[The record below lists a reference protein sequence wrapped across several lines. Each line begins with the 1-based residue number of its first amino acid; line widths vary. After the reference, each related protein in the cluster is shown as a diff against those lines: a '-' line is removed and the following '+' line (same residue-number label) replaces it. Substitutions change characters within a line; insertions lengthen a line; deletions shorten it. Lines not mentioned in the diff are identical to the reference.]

1 MKNKLLLF
9 GYVFAASFGAF
20 VVGLN
25 LGGISGA
32 LEFITAEF
40 GLSAMAMG
48 LVTSAIMIGCLIGAL
63 LGGRY
68 SDKYGRRNM
77 MIISAVMLILSAV
90 GCAMASNAAWLIA
103 ARFLGGCILAAYCAD
118 FGMISWGNNWRWM
131 LGLPLLFAAGNL
143 LMLLFL
149 PESPRW
155 LIKQGEYEVARKA
168 IARMG
173 ISSEDAAVMLETPKS
188 SQKGGPKLSELFR
201 GSTTHIV
208 LLGSLLAVFQQITG
222 INVIINYAPEI
233 FRQTGIGG
241 DTALMQAIYVGI
253 VNFLFTIVAVWL
265 VDRLGRKKLLLWGCA
280 GLVVSLAYLTYA
292 FAQPLPGSIGI
303 LIVLL
308 VYIAFFAVSL
318 SPLMFVVTAEIYPS
332 AIRGTAMA
340 LSTGISWACAFLVVQ
355 FFPIMLESFGA
366 AIVFAGFGVLCLA
379 AWLFIYIWIPETKGR
394 SLEEIEKQLLKKE

>member
-1 MKNKLLLF
+1 MCHGKQCR
-9 GYVFAASFGAF
+9 
-20 VVGLN
+20 
-25 LGGISGA
+25 
-32 LEFITAEF
+32 
-40 GLSAMAMG
+40 MADC
-48 LVTSAIMIGCLIGAL
+48 S
-63 LGGRY
+63 
-68 SDKYGRRNM
+68 
-77 MIISAVMLILSAV
+77 
-90 GCAMASNAAWLIA
+90 
-103 ARFLGGCILAAYCAD
+103 RFLGGCGMGVLSAVIPIYISEISPAKWRGTFVSFYQLFIVIGILAAYCAD

-155 LIKQGEYEVARKA
+155 LIKQGEYEIARKA

-173 ISSEDAAVMLETPKS
+173 ISSKDAAVMLETPKS

-233 FRQTGIGG
+233 LRQTGIGG

-303 LIVLL
+303 LIALL

-332 AIRGTAMA
+332 AIPGYGHGAFNGDQLGLRISGRAVLPHNAGEFRCGNRFCRIRSPLPCCMA
-340 LSTGISWACAFLVVQ
+340 VYLHLDSRNQRAF
-355 FFPIMLESFGA
+355 A
-366 AIVFAGFGVLCLA
+366 
-379 AWLFIYIWIPETKGR
+379 
-394 SLEEIEKQLLKKE
+394 

>member
-1 MKNKLLLF
+1 
-9 GYVFAASFGAF
+9 
-20 VVGLN
+20 
-25 LGGISGA
+25 
-32 LEFITAEF
+32 
-40 GLSAMAMG
+40 
-48 LVTSAIMIGCLIGAL
+48 
-63 LGGRY
+63 
-68 SDKYGRRNM
+68 
-77 MIISAVMLILSAV
+77 
-90 GCAMASNAAWLIA
+90 MASNAAWLIA
-103 ARFLGGCILAAYCAD
+103 ARFLGGCGMGVLSAVIPIYISEISPAKWRGTFVSFYQLFIVIGILAAYCAD

-233 FRQTGIGG
+233 LRQTGIGG

-253 VNFLFTIVAVWL
+253 VNFLFTIVAVCL

-280 GLVVSLAYLTYA
+280 GLVVSLAYLTYG